1 VHHREIIKIKNP
13 ELNYTKTPAKMKF
26 LKPIVLV
33 LLFAFIA
40 TSIQCKS
47 AQRAHK
53 LPVEVETTLEYT
65 RPYFQIWNAA
75 IKYGSSGA
83 HLYLPNLESKTSASI
98 QKVYFRGMSGKL
110 EKGRALYTAI
120 ITKPKLNDGSPN
132 PNVSQEEFPFDLRPN
147 ECVVSYIENGIT
159 KYFLIDSLAE
169 REGVYYPDG
178 PPKSI
183 K

>member
-1 VHHREIIKIKNP
+1 
-13 ELNYTKTPAKMKF
+13 MKF
-26 LKPIVLV
+26 SKPIIVV
-33 LLFAFIA
+33 VLFAFLVTNIK
-40 TSIQCKS
+40 CKT

-53 LPVEVETTLEYT
+53 LPVEVETSLEYT

-83 HLYLPNLESKTSASI
+83 NLYLPNLESKTSSTI
-98 QKVYFRGMSGKL
+98 KKVYFRGMSGEL
-110 EKGRALYTAI
+110 EKGRAIYTAI

-132 PNVSQEEFPFDLRPN
+132 TSVSQEEFPFDLRPN
-147 ECVVSYIENGIT
+147 ECVVSYIENGTT
-159 KYFLIDSLAE
+159 KYFLIDNLQE
-169 REGVYYPDG
+169 KEGVYYPDG